1 MRTSSNTALAFALGA
16 GLIAGTTRAQ
26 SGPAPDK
33 QECGDAYEKAQEQRA
48 SGALLS
54 ARRELSVCAAATCPA
69 FIRDDCTSW
78 ENEIDQQLP
87 SVMFQIRAQGQI
99 VSTVAI
105 KKDGA
110 PFGDYA
116 PEQLIPIDPGEYIFD
131 FEAPGYQ
138 DATRHVTLKLGS
150 KKRVISVDL
159 LPLAVAPE
167 AVSVAPLALPPS
179 AARAAPALPTQPT
192 QPTPSPRPA
201 AQGVALAPWL
211 LGGLGVAG
219 ITGFA
224 VFGLSGRSQ
233 EAALRRDCLPHCS
246 ERELGALH
254 AKFLI
259 ADVSLGVGLASLAV
273 SSYWFLSSSTSNAA
287 ESASA
292 VRLPVKLNVARTAVS
307 ANWVGVF

>member
-1 MRTSSNTALAFALGA
+1 MRTSTNTALAFALGA

-48 SGALLS
+48 SGALLL

-69 FIRDDCTSW
+69 FIRDDCASW
-78 ENEIDQQLP
+78 GNEIDQQLP
-87 SVMFQIRAQGQI
+87 SVMFEIRAQGQI

-116 PEQLIPIDPGEYIFD
+116 PEQLIAIDPGEYIFD

-159 LPLAVAPE
+159 LPRAVVPE
-167 AVSVAPLALPPS
+167 AVSVAPIALPPS
-179 AARAAPALPTQPT
+179 AVRAAPALPTE
-192 QPTPSPRPA
+192 PTPTPA

-273 SSYWFLSSSTSNAA
+273 SSYWFLSSGTSNAA

-292 VRLPVKLNVARTAVS
+292 ARLPVKLNVARTAVS